1 MTKGDEEAGGR
12 GRYCS
17 VKCNCWKMETNQNV
31 LMVRELKENRH
42 HYQSLD
48 QS

>member
-31 LMVRELKENRH
+31 LYGKGIERK
-42 HYQSLD
+42 
-48 QS
+48 